1 MAKTRL
7 CERCKAEIPAE
18 RVEAIPQTRLCAKC
32 SQTTGGDTTLTATDE
47 NLAKKESLKKN
58 YGSVTTKVV
67 RKDWR
72 RK

>member
-7 CERCKAEIPAE
+7 CERCKAEISAE
-18 RVEAIPQTRLCAKC
+18 RVEAIPKTRLCPKC
-32 SQTTGGDTTLTATDE
+32 SKDTGGDTKLTATDE

-58 YGSVTTKVV
+58 YGAVTTKVV

-72 RK
+72 GK